1 MKVTGVG
8 AKQNKAVIAA
18 NTTHHASQTGDV
30 TPSTTLLRNLTQHMK
45 NGGHRSS
52 SSRFLDRLAS
62 KVSLVSLTSSKVS
75 NAPNKTSS
83 LRKERASVNATL
95 IELKNAT
102 DRLNK
107 TVEKRSVN
115 NSTLTDRASSFFQTL
130 PALLV
135 NTTSN
140 VTSWAKRLFGTDKDS
155 SARVATKKVVRDTT
169 TAELKSSVN
178 TTESKTSALNSTGTG
193 QSTLAITSDEE
204 KKKSDLNISSSSL
217 LNLTATSILKR
228 DIGNL
233 TADMPTMK
241 GSNSSI
247 ILNSTKAVI
256 ERDSKVV
263 QVPLKKLNNS
273 TVESQLDVA
282 NLTREISEETT
293 NSSSLISESSATLS
307 NRTRRHSNGMRQGYR
322 VPSRPA
328 YLMPVR
334 TTPKSIPVYPVTP
347 AYGMP
352 AAAPSQNYGMVPAP
366 AYGMAPATSASSNG
380 MAPALS
386 APAATSV
393 YSIPAPYAPPAPPAA
408 PATNYGMTSA
418 PPVSAAPVYG
428 YTTPAP
434 YAPPAVSAPV
444 YEMAPVAPVYSTPAP
459 YVPAAAYGMAPPAS
473 APAYGMAPA
482 TPAPA
487 YGMAPAAPAP
497 AYGMAPA
504 TPAPAYGMAPPA
516 PAPAYG
522 MAPPAPAPAY
532 EMAPPA
538 PTYTTPAPYVLAY
551 EQSTESYYT
560 APLPS
565 YTTTSAPYNLQPNVS
580 PYGVSSPP
588 VVSYPAQ
595 PYGSGPSRPSP
606 TGSPWF

>member
-18 NTTHHASQTGDV
+18 NTTDHANQSGDDV
-30 TPSTTLLRNLTQHMK
+30 TPSTTLRNLTQHMK

-62 KVSLVSLTSSKVS
+62 KVSLVSLTSTKVS

-83 LRKERASVNATL
+83 LRKERASLNATL

-115 NSTLTDRASSFFQTL
+115 NSTITDRASSFFQTL

-155 SARVATKKVVRDTT
+155 SARVATKKVVRDTA

-193 QSTLAITSDEE
+193 QSTLAITSDKG

-247 ILNSTKAVI
+247 INSTKAGI
-256 ERDSKVV
+256 KRDSKIV

-273 TVESQLDVA
+273 TVESQFDVA
-282 NLTREISEETT
+282 NLTREILVETT

-322 VPSRPA
+322 VPSRPS
-328 YLMPVR
+328 YLMPLR
-334 TTPKSIPVYPVTP
+334 TTPNSIPVYPVTP

-366 AYGMAPATSASSNG
+366 AASTSSNG
-380 MAPALS
+380 MPPALS
-386 APAATSV
+386 APAAASV
-393 YSIPAPYAPPAPPAA
+393 YSIPAPYAPPAAPPAPA

-418 PPVSAAPVYG
+418 PPVPAAPVYG

-459 YVPAAAYGMAPPAS
+459 YAPYVPAAPYGMAP
-473 APAYGMAPA
+473 
-482 TPAPA
+482 PAPA
-487 YGMAPAAPAP
+487 YGMAPAA
-497 AYGMAPA
+497 
-504 TPAPAYGMAPPA
+504 
-516 PAPAYG
+516 
-522 MAPPAPAPAY
+522 
-532 EMAPPA
+532 PA

>member
-18 NTTHHASQTGDV
+18 NTTHHASQTVDV
-30 TPSTTLLRNLTQHMK
+30 TPSTTLRNLTQHMK

-75 NAPNKTSS
+75 NAPNKTSL

-107 TVEKRSVN
+107 TAEKRSVN
-115 NSTLTDRASSFFQTL
+115 NSTITITDRASSFFQTL

-140 VTSWAKRLFGTDKDS
+140 VTSWAKRLFGTDKNS

-169 TAELKSSVN
+169 TAEFKSSVN

-193 QSTLAITSDEE
+193 QSTLAITSDKG
-204 KKKSDLNISSSSL
+204 KKKSDLSISTSSL

-233 TADMPTMK
+233 TADMPTIK

-247 ILNSTKAVI
+247 INSTKAGI
-256 ERDSKVV
+256 KRDSKIV
-263 QVPLKKLNNS
+263 QVPLKKLTNS

-282 NLTREISEETT
+282 NLSREISEKTT

-328 YLMPVR
+328 YSMPVR
-334 TTPKSIPVYPVTP
+334 TTPNSISVYPVTP

-352 AAAPSQNYGMVPAP
+352 AAAPSQNYGMIPTP
-366 AYGMAPATSASSNG
+366 AYGMAPAASTSSNG

-386 APAATSV
+386 APAAASV
-393 YSIPAPYAPPAPPAA
+393 YSIPAPYAA

-418 PPVSAAPVYG
+418 PPGSGAPVYG

-459 YVPAAAYGMAPPAS
+459 YAPYVPAA
-473 APAYGMAPA
+473 
-482 TPAPA
+482 A

-497 AYGMAPA
+497 AYGMALTA
-504 TPAPAYGMAPPA
+504 SSPAYGM
-516 PAPAYG
+516 G
-522 MAPPAPAPAY
+522 
-532 EMAPPA
+532 PPA